1 MGGTSLTAEER
12 QLRWALRVGGALFA
26 GEILLYLLPALI
38 GGTQD
43 DWVQLPFVASSVV
56 KAGFL
61 AGLCARSG
69 RAMTCATSLSASSG
83 PWRRWRRPCSRS
95 REPG

>member
-1 MGGTSLTAEER
+1 MGGTSLTTEER

-43 DWVQLPFVASSVV
+43 EWVQLPFVASSVV

-61 AGLCARSG
+61 AGLTS
-69 RAMTCATSLSASSG
+69 ATRASS
-83 PWRRWRRPCSRS
+83 RRASRS
-95 REPG
+95 TPS